1 MANISKSKGNQT
13 TKFGQLIEH
22 NKRNIFL
29 EKYFTKW
36 AEVTSPRRFTKKSKS
51 TTSLNQQSKILYS
64 LFLLF
69 GQVEDYQNIL
79 KVRCSA
85 LAFTLKKN
93 KKGLK
98 LVFLPHYLHDFQRK
112 ISFTLCSIS

>member
-1 MANISKSKGNQT
+1 MANISKGKGNQT
-13 TKFGQLIEH
+13 MKFGQLIEH

-36 AEVTSPRRFTKKSKS
+36 AEVTSPRGFTKKSKL
-51 TTSLNQQSKILYS
+51 TTSLNQRSKILYS

-79 KVRCSA
+79 KLRCSA
-85 LAFTLKKN
+85 LAVTLKK
-93 KKGLK
+93 KKRSKTGLSSS
-98 LVFLPHYLHDFQRK
+98 L
-112 ISFTLCSIS
+112 SA